1 MSSVTFSDIANK
13 VFNKLLTIYRHFA
26 ISLLCTMIMT
36 ILGRS
41 VQSHQRFLIIK
52 LAYAKIMI
60 IASVCT
66 KYCILAALLLTFLPG
81 DLTYV
86 IVAGLFLVMKVAF

>member
-1 MSSVTFSDIANK
+1 MVTNGNFQRVHEVLHPGRNCSKTTDSINNTHEHYN
-13 VFNKLLTIYRHFA
+13 FYRLRHMKMM
-26 ISLLCTMIMT
+26 LMM
-36 ILGRS
+36 
-41 VQSHQRFLIIK
+41 
-52 LAYAKIMI
+52 

-86 IVAGLFLVMKVAF
+86 IVAGLFLVMKVVV